1 MAECPSCGTRLAH
14 GDAICGTCGAST
26 GDATASFAP
35 VSAEDRPAPPAP
47 TAADDP
53 CLVVRKGAQSGERFF
68 LDRPR
73 LCVGRDPQSD
83 IFLNDMTV
91 SRTHA
96 VLTID
101 GGVVTVTD
109 SGSLNGTYVNGTLV
123 DSARLNSG
131 DVVQIGTFQMAFYE
145 GQGSRSMSSRDYLT
159 IGEVVQ
165 RLQPAY
171 PDLSISKVRF
181 LEEEGLITPERTA
194 GGYRKFAASDVTRI
208 EMILRLQRDHFFPLA
223 VIREKLADVDR
234 GRIPA
239 ELQRG
244 PMAVAEPLPIAT
256 TEDGQ
261 LRVDEAPHALG
272 IPVSF
277 VRELAEFGIVKIL
290 DGESGEEIDRAD
302 VAAVHAAWDLR
313 RFGVEPRHLRMYETF
328 AEREATLF
336 TQILMPAFKHRT
348 PESKQKLGETLT
360 ELGSLT
366 DELKGRLLRRALA
379 KAFEDLA

>member
-1 MAECPSCGTRLAH
+1 
-14 GDAICGTCGAST
+14 
-26 GDATASFAP
+26 
-35 VSAEDRPAPPAP
+35 
-47 TAADDP
+47 
-53 CLVVRKGAQSGERFF
+53 
-68 LDRPR
+68 
-73 LCVGRDPQSD
+73 
-83 IFLNDMTV
+83 
-91 SRTHA
+91 
-96 VLTID
+96 
-101 GGVVTVTD
+101 
-109 SGSLNGTYVNGTLV
+109 
-123 DSARLNSG
+123 
-131 DVVQIGTFQMAFYE
+131 
-145 GQGSRSMSSRDYLT
+145 MSSRDYLT

-165 RLQPAY
+165 RLQPTY

-194 GGYRKFAASDVTRI
+194 GGYRKFATTDVGRI

-244 PMAVAEPLPIAT
+244 PMAVAESLPVVVGD
-256 TEDGQ
+256 DGP
-261 LRVDEAPHALG
+261 LRVEDAPQALG

-277 VRELAEFGIVKIL
+277 INELAEFGIVKFL
-290 DGESGEEIDRAD
+290 EGDEGNRIDRAD

-348 PESKQKLGETLT
+348 TESRAKLTETLT

-379 KAFEDLA
+379 KAFEDLS